1 MNRVIWLYIVKWRL
15 TMRLLLMHVIV
26 KAAKARSM
34 QQIR

>member
-15 TMRLLLMHVIV
+15 TMRLVLMHAVV

-34 QQIR
+34 QHIR